1 MYPPA
6 GTIVEEVI
14 FNGVPAMITV
24 SIAGATAALCK
35 IVPIEGLHTHIAD
48 GFTFTCTPLE

>member
-24 SIAGATAALCK
+24 SIAGAAATLCK
-35 IVPIEGLHTHIAD
+35 VVPIEGLHTHIAD